1 MHVYRQQI
9 TLITSAMTPS
19 PRPAEVARVR
29 VSRVEWEA
37 TCIQG
42 PSPPVTEKLVSTIDI
57 ELAEATRTR
66 ARGK

>member
-1 MHVYRQQI
+1 
-9 TLITSAMTPS
+9 MTPS
-19 PRPAEVARVR
+19 PRPAEVARAR

-42 PSPPVTEKLVSTIDI
+42 PSPPVTEKLVSTI
-57 ELAEATRTR
+57 ELAKATRTR

>member
-1 MHVYRQQI
+1 MHVYRQPI

-42 PSPPVTEKLVSTIDI
+42 PSPVTEKLVSTIDI